1 MTTMPKDAMP
11 AGSRAPESGS
21 GQSQL
26 PGMETQNTGS
36 GEDDKGNKG
45 ADKFE
50 GKSREDV
57 IQSYTSL
64 ETKIGE
70 QGEELGKTRGEL
82 KDSQAAQQ
90 RMSGRMEAM
99 EGREKP
105 AAKEEP
111 ARDFDKDLDKI
122 TEQIDKGEIELSEGI
137 RQSSE
142 ITRERT
148 LGEAREIYSELDQE
162 RETSRTIDD
171 FKKNNADF
179 EQVRASG
186 ALDIIRQQNPMHDDF
201 SAYYA
206 LKAQQAEVTGQT
218 AVEEAYQK
226 GLTEKQ
232 NLAAGVNVT
241 DDVLKKPGSEM
252 RQTTT
257 PQGPITGD
265 QRRSSMLAALKRSR
279 E

>member
-1 MTTMPKDAMP
+1 MPKDAIP
-11 AGSRAPESGS
+11 TGSRAPEES
-21 GQSQL
+21 GQTHI
-26 PGMETQNTGS
+26 PGTEKQDTGS
-36 GEDDKGNKG
+36 SGDGKGGKS

-50 GKSREDV
+50 GKSREEV
-57 IQSYTSL
+57 ITSYNSL

-70 QGEELGKTRGEL
+70 QGKELGETRGEL

-90 RMSGRMEAM
+90 KMSGRIEAM
-99 EGREKP
+99 EEAGKP
-105 AAKEEP
+105 ATTTKEEP
-111 ARDFDKDLDKI
+111 TRDFDKDLSKI

-148 LGEAREIYSELDQE
+148 LAEARGIYSELDQE
-162 RETSRTIDD
+162 REASRKIDD
-171 FKKNNADF
+171 FKKENADF
-179 EQVRASG
+179 EQARASG
-186 ALDIIRQQNPMHDDF
+186 ELDVIRQQNPMHDDF

-206 LKAQQAEVTGQT
+206 LKAQRAAVAQTT

-232 NLAAGVNVT
+232 KLATGVDVT

-265 QRRSSMLAALKRSR
+265 QRRASMLKALERSR
-279 E
+279 EQ

>member
-1 MTTMPKDAMP
+1 MTTPKDAIL
-11 AGSRAPESGS
+11 AGSRAPEES
-21 GQSQL
+21 GQTQIL
-26 PGMETQNTGS
+26 GTEKQNTGS
-36 GEDDKGNKG
+36 DEGNKDDKG

-50 GKSREDV
+50 GKSRDDV
-57 IQSYTSL
+57 IKSYASL

-70 QGEELGKTRGEL
+70 QGEELGKTRSDL

-90 RMSGRMEAM
+90 KMSGRIEAM
-99 EGREKP
+99 EGMGKP
-105 AAKEEP
+105 TAKEEKP
-111 ARDFDKDLDKI
+111 ARDFDKDLSKI
-122 TEQIDKGEIELSEGI
+122 TKQIDKGEIELSEGI

-148 LGEAREIYSELDQE
+148 LDEARGIYAELDQE
-162 RETSRTIDD
+162 REASRTIDD
-171 FKKNNADF
+171 FKKQNADF
-179 EQVRASG
+179 EELRASG
-186 ALDIIRQQNPMHDDF
+186 MLDAVRRQNPMHDDF

-206 LKAQQAEVTGQT
+206 LKAQQAAGVQAT

-232 NLAAGVNVT
+232 SLAEGVNVT
-241 DDVLKKPGSEM
+241 DGVLKKPGSEM

-257 PQGPITGD
+257 PQGPMTGQ
-265 QRRSSMLAALKRSR
+265 QRRESMLAALKRSR